1 MFLYEFYIA
10 TKGGLRDILKAMKQ
24 LILIDDHK
32 MLRKGISSYITENS
46 DWTILAEAEGIDEM
60 PAIIKKVGAA
70 GSGTSGSNQIVAVV
84 DIQIK
89 GNPDYSYNGF
99 EAVKMLAKAGVP
111 SVIFSSHDSGA
122 YIERAMSAEVGAKGF
137 VSKLSD
143 EKMILDAINTIAA
156 GKTFIQPDLVTSLM
170 EMNSL
175 FSVLTKREMQV
186 VKLIQDGLTN
196 EEIASRLEIKLTTLE
211 NYISVIYDKIGCRD
225 RSSLLE
231 KLT

>member
-1 MFLYEFYIA
+1 MIH
-10 TKGGLRDILKAMKQ
+10 GIILKMKK

-32 MLRKGISSYITENS
+32 MLRKGISFYITENS
-46 DWTILAEAEGIDEM
+46 DWAILAEAEGLDEV
-60 PAIIKKVGAA
+60 PGIIKKIGSAA
-70 GSGTSGSNQIVAVV
+70 EDKIVAVV

-99 EAVKMLAKAGVP
+99 EAVKLLAAAGIP
-111 SVIFSSHDSGA
+111 SVIFSSHDSGGF
-122 YIERAMSAEVGAKGF
+122 IERAMSADVGAKGF

-143 EKMILDAINTIAA
+143 EKMLLDAINTVAT
-156 GKTFIQPDLVTSLM
+156 GKTFVQPDLVSSLM

-175 FSVLTKREMQV
+175 FSVLTKREVQV

-196 EEIASRLEIKLTTLE
+196 EEIAQKLQIKLTTLE

-225 RSSLLE
+225 RNSLLE

>member
-1 MFLYEFYIA
+1 
-10 TKGGLRDILKAMKQ
+10 MKK

-32 MLRKGISSYITENS
+32 MLRKGISSYIIENS
-46 DWTILAEAEGIDEM
+46 DWSIFAEAESIEEM
-60 PAIIKKVGAA
+60 PDIIKKIGEAKED
-70 GSGTSGSNQIVAVV
+70 QIVAVV

-89 GNPDYSYNGF
+89 GNDENAFRGF
-99 EAVKMLAKAGVP
+99 EAVRLLSKAGVP
-111 SVIFSSHDSGA
+111 SVIFSSHDTGA
-122 YIERAMSAEVGAKGF
+122 LIERAMSADVGARGF

-143 EKMILDAINTIAA
+143 ETMLLNAINTVAS
-156 GKTFIQPDLVTSLM
+156 GKTFVQPDLVSAFM
-170 EMNSL
+170 EMASL

-196 EEIASRLEIKLTTLE
+196 EEMAEKLDIKLTTLE

-225 RSSLLE
+225 RNSLLE

>member
-1 MFLYEFYIA
+1 
-10 TKGGLRDILKAMKQ
+10 MKCMKK

-32 MLRKGISSYITENS
+32 MLRKGISSYIIENT
-46 DWTILAEAEGIDEM
+46 DWAILAEAESLQEV
-60 PAIIKKVGAA
+60 PAIIKEIDSAA
-70 GSGTSGSNQIVAVV
+70 DDKIVAVV

-99 EAVKMLAKAGVP
+99 EAVKMLAAAGVP
-111 SVIFSSHDSGA
+111 SVIFSSHDSGGF
-122 YIERAMSAEVGAKGF
+122 IERAMSTEVGAKGF

-143 EKMILDAINTIAA
+143 EKMLLDAINAVA
-156 GKTFIQPDLVTSLM
+156 QGKTFVQPDLITSLM

-196 EEIASRLEIKLTTLE
+196 EEISAKLEIKLTTLE

-225 RSSLLE
+225 RNSLLE
-231 KLT
+231 KLR

>member
-1 MFLYEFYIA
+1 MVHVII
-10 TKGGLRDILKAMKQ
+10 TAMKK

-32 MLRKGISSYITENS
+32 MLRKGISFYITENS
-46 DWTILAEAEGIDEM
+46 DWAILAEAEGLDEL
-60 PAIIKKVGAA
+60 PAIIKKI
-70 GSGTSGSNQIVAVV
+70 GSGSEDKIVAVV

-99 EAVKMLAKAGVP
+99 EAVKLLAAAGIP
-111 SVIFSSHDSGA
+111 SVIFSSHDSGGF
-122 YIERAMSAEVGAKGF
+122 IERAMSAEVGAKGF

-143 EKMILDAINTIAA
+143 EKMLLDAINTVAT
-156 GKTFIQPDLVTSLM
+156 GKTFVQPDLVSSLM

-175 FSVLTKREMQV
+175 FSVLTKREVQV

-196 EEIASRLEIKLTTLE
+196 EEIAQKLQIKLTTLE

-225 RSSLLE
+225 RNSLLE

>member
-1 MFLYEFYIA
+1 
-10 TKGGLRDILKAMKQ
+10 MKK

-32 MLRKGISSYITENS
+32 MLRKGISSYIIENS
-46 DWTILAEAEGIDEM
+46 DWSIFAEAESIEEM
-60 PAIIKKVGAA
+60 PDIIKKIGEAKEDK
-70 GSGTSGSNQIVAVV
+70 IVAVV

-89 GNPDYSYNGF
+89 GNDENAFRGF
-99 EAVKMLAKAGVP
+99 EAVRLLSKAGVP
-111 SVIFSSHDSGA
+111 SVIFSSHDTGA
-122 YIERAMSAEVGAKGF
+122 LIERAMSADVGARGF

-143 EKMILDAINTIAA
+143 ETMLLNAINTVAS
-156 GKTFIQPDLVTSLM
+156 GKTFVQPDLVSAFM
-170 EMNSL
+170 EVTSL

-196 EEIASRLEIKLTTLE
+196 EEMAEKLDIKLTTLE

-225 RSSLLE
+225 RNSLLE

>member
-1 MFLYEFYIA
+1 
-10 TKGGLRDILKAMKQ
+10 MKK

-32 MLRKGISSYITENS
+32 MLRKGISSYIIENS
-46 DWTILAEAEGIDEM
+46 DWSIFAEAESIEEM
-60 PAIIKKVGAA
+60 PDIIKKIGEAKED
-70 GSGTSGSNQIVAVV
+70 QIVAVV

-89 GNPDYSYNGF
+89 GNDENAFRGF
-99 EAVKMLAKAGVP
+99 EAVRLLSKAGVP
-111 SVIFSSHDSGA
+111 SVIFSSHDTGA
-122 YIERAMSAEVGAKGF
+122 LIERAMSADVGARGF

-143 EKMILDAINTIAA
+143 ETMLLNAINTVAS
-156 GKTFIQPDLVTSLM
+156 GKTFVQPDLVSAFM
-170 EMNSL
+170 EMTSL

-196 EEIASRLEIKLTTLE
+196 EEMAEKLDIKLTTLE

-225 RSSLLE
+225 RNSLLE

>member
-1 MFLYEFYIA
+1 MWC
-10 TKGGLRDILKAMKQ
+10 DIMKCMKK

-32 MLRKGISSYITENS
+32 MLRKGISSYIIENT
-46 DWTILAEAEGIDEM
+46 DWAILAEAESLQEV
-60 PAIIKKVGAA
+60 PAIIKEIDRAA
-70 GSGTSGSNQIVAVV
+70 DDKIVAVV

-99 EAVKMLAKAGVP
+99 EAVKMLAAAGVP
-111 SVIFSSHDSGA
+111 SVIFSSHDSGGF
-122 YIERAMSAEVGAKGF
+122 IERAMSTEVGAKGF

-143 EKMILDAINTIAA
+143 EKMLLDAINAVA
-156 GKTFIQPDLVTSLM
+156 QGKTFVQPDLITSLM

-196 EEIASRLEIKLTTLE
+196 EEISAKLEIKLTTLE

-225 RSSLLE
+225 RNSLLE
-231 KLT
+231 KLR

>member
-1 MFLYEFYIA
+1 
-10 TKGGLRDILKAMKQ
+10 MKK

-32 MLRKGISSYITENS
+32 MLRKGISFYITENS
-46 DWTILAEAEGIDEM
+46 DWTIFAEAESLDEI
-60 PAIIKKVGAA
+60 PAIIKSIDNAA
-70 GSGTSGSNQIVAVV
+70 EDKIIAVV

-89 GNPDYSYNGF
+89 GNPEYSYNGF
-99 EAVKMLAKAGVP
+99 EAVKLLAATGVP
-111 SVIFSSHDSGA
+111 SVIFSSHDSGGF
-122 YIERAMSAEVGAKGF
+122 IERAMSADVGAKGF

-143 EKMILDAINTIAA
+143 EKMLLDAINTIAL

-196 EEIASRLEIKLTTLE
+196 EQIAAKLEIKLTTLE

>member
-1 MFLYEFYIA
+1 
-10 TKGGLRDILKAMKQ
+10 MKK

-32 MLRKGISSYITENS
+32 MLRKGISSYIIENS
-46 DWTILAEAEGIDEM
+46 DWSIFAEAESIEEM
-60 PAIIKKVGAA
+60 PDIIKKIGEAKED
-70 GSGTSGSNQIVAVV
+70 QIVAVV

-89 GNPDYSYNGF
+89 GNDENAFRGF
-99 EAVKMLAKAGVP
+99 EAVRLLSKAGVP
-111 SVIFSSHDSGA
+111 SVIFSSHDTGA
-122 YIERAMSAEVGAKGF
+122 LIERAMSADVGARGF

-143 EKMILDAINTIAA
+143 ETMLLNAINTVAS
-156 GKTFIQPDLVTSLM
+156 GKTFVQPDLVSAFM
-170 EMNSL
+170 EVTSL

-196 EEIASRLEIKLTTLE
+196 EEMAEKLDIKLTTLE

-225 RSSLLE
+225 RNSLLE

>member
-1 MFLYEFYIA
+1 
-10 TKGGLRDILKAMKQ
+10 MKK

-32 MLRKGISSYITENS
+32 MLRKGISSYIIENS
-46 DWTILAEAEGIDEM
+46 DWTIFAEAESIEEM
-60 PAIIKKVGAA
+60 PDIIKKIGEAKED
-70 GSGTSGSNQIVAVV
+70 QIVAVV

-89 GNPDYSYNGF
+89 GNDENAFRGF
-99 EAVKMLAKAGVP
+99 EAVRLLSKAGVP
-111 SVIFSSHDSGA
+111 SVIFSSHDTGA
-122 YIERAMSAEVGAKGF
+122 LIERAMSADVGARGF

-143 EKMILDAINTIAA
+143 ETMLLNAINTVAS
-156 GKTFIQPDLVTSLM
+156 GKTFVQPDLVSAFM
-170 EMNSL
+170 EVTSL

-196 EEIASRLEIKLTTLE
+196 EEMAEKLDIKLTTLE

-225 RSSLLE
+225 RNSLLE

>member
-1 MFLYEFYIA
+1 
-10 TKGGLRDILKAMKQ
+10 MKK

-32 MLRKGISSYITENS
+32 MLRKGISFYITENS
-46 DWTILAEAEGIDEM
+46 DWTILAEAEGLDEL
-60 PAIIKKVGAA
+60 PAIIKKIGEA
-70 GSGTSGSNQIVAVV
+70 GENQIVAVV

-99 EAVKMLAKAGVP
+99 EAVKILAKAGVP